1 MSIKEKMLKTIEMVA
16 CYQTKQKIQE
26 FLHDLEAKKKI
37 YSPESSN
44 TEKNNNSSF
53 TSNIANA

>member
-16 CYQTKQKIQE
+16 CYQTKEKIQE

-44 TEKNNNSSF
+44 AEKKSEGVYR
-53 TSNIANA
+53 SNIANA